1 MSSEILDGED
11 IIQARI
17 RGESVRSI
25 AKRFSCT
32 LAEVHKV
39 LDRFAEITIDE
50 KTRKHTLALELARLD
65 ELQTVFHDR
74 ALAGDVHCGALVA
87 KIIERRCTMLG
98 LYTPPAATLQVI
110 EAEAPKETS
119 TDRICAAIDRIRGKR
134 LPRPDGSDE
143 LPKSEPDDPDKL
155 N

>member
-1 MSSEILDGED
+1 
-11 IIQARI
+11 
-17 RGESVRSI
+17 VRSI
-25 AKRFSCT
+25 AKRLSCT

-39 LDRFAEITIDE
+39 LGRFAETTIDE
-50 KTRKHTLALELARLD
+50 KTRKYTLALELARLD

-110 EAEAPKETS
+110 DAYATM
-119 TDRICAAIDRIRGKR
+119 A
-134 LPRPDGSDE
+134 GS
-143 LPKSEPDDPDKL
+143 PG
-155 N
+155 